1 MTDADGVAIVEKHRQ
16 ELAMGEAVEVYLYRG
31 RILLP
36 RGRVN
41 LL

>member
-1 MTDADGVAIVEKHRQ
+1 MARPDGVVSVEKHRQ
-16 ELAMGEAVEVYLYRG
+16 ELAMGEAVEVSLYSG

-36 RGRVN
+36 RQRVN